1 MKTENIR
8 TDKVWEF
15 RLAITDS
22 IELGELN
29 KLWKN
34 NKNKYKSK
42 NFMLNNLISQGLE
55 LERISENNSNFYKE
69 TTALNEK
76 LATIKSQQDVIGD
89 WIHKGTKENFCM
101 HNESQILLQ
110 RLYHIAIRF
119 AQKNDIMTEL
129 YDEGIYD
136 GMPDGFAQI
145 QKEIKEES
153 DEIYGK

>member
-89 WIHKGTKENFCM
+89 WSHKR
-101 HNESQILLQ
+101 S
-110 RLYHIAIRF
+110 
-119 AQKNDIMTEL
+119 
-129 YDEGIYD
+129 
-136 GMPDGFAQI
+136 
-145 QKEIKEES
+145 EEHTS
-153 DEIYGK
+153 EV